1 MSYTRYTNRK
11 NERANA
17 KDAARMTRTEANQL
31 TDKVLSALMAAG
43 LVMSPTAV
51 DASEIR
57 DVNNQPVSAESGVY
71 NIYAQKLHGD
81 IAINEFEKFQLD
93 ANHIANLYFHKQG
106 ETINA
111 GNLLNFVNT
120 RIDINGTVNAIRN
133 GTIGG
138 NLFFLSPEGMAV
150 GKSGV
155 INTGALYVMAPAT
168 TSLPGESN
176 YGSLKDVFDTGA
188 ATEDHLNAIKN
199 GSPLIPLNPSGT
211 ISVLG
216 KINAADDVKLYAAQ
230 IAVGRNLTGQA
241 IDGTAAGGV
250 EKAAAIET
258 GVTDFASLVN
268 LTDDQKTAA
277 GLGNL
282 QATQTGNGDI
292 VLAAKAAYANAYDKA
307 FNDLGKLA
315 GLLGTTETPEI
326 NVPKTITASVENYGT
341 IKTSTATGDVVLK
354 AEATNGNKDS
364 ASGASAFAQTV
375 ADVKVQG
382 DVKAAGQVELTAK
395 ADNTYVDSGNSVTD
409 NLGDTLSYVVPV
421 GANVMILDNKASV
434 TVEKEA
440 QVEGSQVA
448 VSAEANLDG
457 TAGVTAAGRKLV
469 SKVPSAIPA
478 VGMGYAKATNEATVQ
493 IDGKVKA
500 TGADT
505 VDDKGNVNKALQIK
519 ANAQSAVDHSASTTV
534 KSGVPGAGSSSLAAA
549 VAITDHKNDAK
560 VAINGT
566 AEAEQGSASVTADT
580 VHQLNTSATAKAADE
595 TVGTAAV
602 DVVVHA
608 STSAVDVQG
617 TVNAKNDVTI
627 KATNTT
633 DENTHVSNNNLG
645 MGKLQAEAMKAADLT
660 RISNKVKE
668 NNKVVSG
675 ILSKLQKDGGN
686 TDVPLRTT
694 LAQTLSAG
702 AAVTVADE
710 TNKANVNIGSKASV
724 QAGQELTAK
733 AESKVYDTM
742 MTASGTTS
750 SFKNSDNSSDTVT
763 IATGVVYAGM
773 DNQADVTVADGTDD
787 QHATLQADGN
797 LNLQSSNI
805 MEYHRPERMKR
816 EIDRSIEKL
825 DTAITAIENMPESK
839 VGQGKEIL
847 EQLEKLKT
855 SMTGMAE
862 AFTKDYLKDTS
873 NVKNLTAEGTLNKI
887 GNVAGTGWEI
897 LNAVT
902 KIQQSVE
909 QLQDVTSPFGE
920 VVTNALAVVTNA
932 VAFTEPNQYANV
944 SAAAVSRGGSDTKAS
959 LAAAVTATDFD
970 YGSHV
975 TVGKHA
981 SLTARN
987 ALNLKAEEAVKD
999 VNITGKNKVW
1009 KNDAEAVGGVG
1020 IGGSVNYQNF
1030 DTDTLVKVDKGAALT
1045 AGDMELV
1052 SSSDI
1057 FHTGV
1062 MLSAG
1067 KAEGSAISGML
1078 AMTDSDSKNQ
1088 TLVDKDAVLKAVKD
1102 AGKNHQGSIAITGY
1116 NDTNVN
1122 NAILSLSAGSG
1133 AAAAGIAAAINKV
1146 DVVNRAAVENID
1158 AADDDEKSGSIEA
1171 SKLGVSAETT
1181 GLINTISVAGGVTA
1195 SGKDPEK
1202 PEADKG
1208 PLDKLG
1214 DGFGKL
1220 AGLTDTVNGKIN
1232 DVSKKVQNVIST
1244 VNGAG
1249 ASQGGTQ
1256 SAVPTKSETAP
1267 SFAFA
1272 GAGSVSLNLVSDTTQ
1287 AVIDGAHVNLNN
1299 DGVLQAGARDTAFV
1313 GAFSGGAAISARK
1326 GQSSGTSAAFS
1337 GAVGVNKIDNTIESA
1352 VKNSTVE
1359 GLKSMD
1365 VTALSGGTSVAVGTG
1380 LSLTKNSQPGNNFA
1394 GGASVSVNL
1403 IDKDVKALAETN
1415 TVSGVSADDKAAVKL
1430 TAYESD
1436 LQVTGGVN
1444 ANVATGGGTAVGGSI
1459 TVADIKNDLDA
1470 RISGGIYT
1478 NIKTADAESL
1488 LATKQIT
1495 AAISTGVAVGGSGT
1509 NNAFTGAM
1517 VYNGL
1522 HNTVQAGIDGRAKV
1536 AADSIAVR
1544 AHDTTSGSAEAKPYQ
1559 DLLGNYK
1566 EHQQFAEDAGV
1577 DTDGSSYYKTSDSSN
1592 GLDTAGEKV
1601 DFDGNKGSL
1610 SVGAAFVVAGSSGN
1624 AAGAAVN
1631 VANLD
1636 NDFTAAIDKAVLT
1649 ADSVSVNADADSL
1662 AVNVSAGVAAG
1673 AKDFGGMGSVTWQDQ
1688 DNRIQSQVTDSD
1700 LTTNNLKV
1708 KASSNA
1714 QAVNVAG
1721 SVAYGKTA
1729 GVGAALAYN
1738 GLDNHIGAYL
1748 AGG

>member
-11 NERANA
+11 NERASA

-81 IAINEFEKFQLD
+81 IAINEFAKFQLD
-93 ANHIANLYFHKQG
+93 ANDIANLYFHKQG

-111 GNLLNFVNT
+111 DAVNLLNFVNT

-150 GKSGV
+150 GKGGV
-155 INTGALYVMAPAT
+155 INTGSLYVMAP
-168 TSLPGESN
+168 SLTQD
-176 YGSLKDVFDTGA
+176 LKDPDQRSYEILRDNFDTGNYGD
-188 ATEDHLNAIKN
+188 TELENIKN
-199 GSPLIPLNPSGT
+199 GTANIQINASGT

-216 KINAADDVKLYAAQ
+216 KINAANDVKLYAGKV
-230 IAVGRNLTGQA
+230 AVGKNLTGDT
-241 IDGTAAGGV
+241 IGDTAAGDI
-250 EKAAAIET
+250 EKGAAINT
-258 GVTDFASLVN
+258 GITDFSQLVKLDAAQQKASR
-268 LTDDQKTAA
+268 LTSLTAVKD
-277 GLGNL
+277 
-282 QATQTGNGDI
+282 GNGDV
-292 VLAAKAAYANAYDKA
+292 VLSARSDAANSLDQT
-307 FNDLGKLA
+307 FNDLVNTTGV
-315 GLLGTTETPEI
+315 LGGTDI
-326 NVPKTITASVENYGT
+326 NIPKTITASVENYGT
-341 IKTSTATGDVVLK
+341 ITAAGDAVLK

-478 VGMGYAKATNEATVQ
+478 VGVGYAKATNEATVQ
-493 IDGKVKA
+493 IDGNVKA

-505 VDDKGNVNKALQIK
+505 VDDKGNVKDKALQIK

-534 KSGVPGAGSSSLAAA
+534 KKGALGAGSASLAAA
-549 VAITDHKNDAK
+549 VAITDHKNDAT
-560 VAINGT
+560 VNLNGT

-580 VHQLNTSATAKAADE
+580 VHKLNTSATAKAADE

-645 MGKLQAEAMKAADLT
+645 MGKLQAKAMQAADLT
-660 RISNKVKE
+660 GISNKVKE
-668 NNKVVSG
+668 NKVVSG

-686 TDVPLRTT
+686 TDVPLSTT
-694 LAQTLSAG
+694 LGQTLSAG
-702 AAVTVADE
+702 AAVTVTDE
-710 TNKANVNIGSKASV
+710 TNKAKVNIGSKAFV

-855 SMTGMAE
+855 SMTGMAA
-862 AFTKDYLKDTS
+862 AFTTDYLKDTS
-873 NVKNLTAEGTLNKI
+873 NVKNLTVEGTLNKI

-902 KIQQSVE
+902 KIQQSVG

-981 SLTARN
+981 SLTAGN

-1052 SSSDI
+1052 SSSVI

-1146 DVVNRAAVENID
+1146 DVVNRAAVENIA

-1181 GLINTISVAGGVTA
+1181 GLINTISVAGGVTT

-1202 PEADKG
+1202 PEEDKG

-1403 IDKDVKALAETN
+1403 IDKDVKALAEKN
-1415 TVSGVSADDKAAVKL
+1415 TVSGVSADEKAAVKL

-1459 TVADIKNDLDA
+1459 TVADINNDLDA
-1470 RISGGIYT
+1470 RISGGTYT
-1478 NIKTADAESL
+1478 NIEKADAESL

-1536 AADSIAVR
+1536 TADSIAVR

-1592 GLDTAGEKV
+1592 GLDTAGETV
-1601 DFDGNKGSL
+1601 DFDANKGSL

-1631 VANLD
+1631 MANVD
-1636 NDFTAAIDKAVLT
+1636 NDFTAAI
-1649 ADSVSVNADADSL
+1649 ADATLAANSVSAEADADSL

-1673 AKDFGGMGSVTWQDQ
+1673 SKDFGGMGSVTWQDQ
-1688 DNRIQSQVTDSD
+1688 DNRIQSQVTDST
-1700 LTTNNLKV
+1700 LTTDDLK
-1708 KASSNA
+1708 
-1714 QAVNVAG
+1714 
-1721 SVAYGKTA
+1721 
-1729 GVGAALAYN
+1729 
-1738 GLDNHIGAYL
+1738 
-1748 AGG
+1748 

>member
-11 NERANA
+11 NERASA

-81 IAINEFEKFQLD
+81 IAINEFAKFQLD
-93 ANHIANLYFHKQG
+93 ANDIANLYFHKQG

-111 GNLLNFVNT
+111 DAVNLLNFVNT

-150 GKSGV
+150 GKGGV
-155 INTGALYVMAPAT
+155 INTGSLYVMAP
-168 TSLPGESN
+168 SLTQD
-176 YGSLKDVFDTGA
+176 LKDPDQRSYEILRDNFDTGNYGD
-188 ATEDHLNAIKN
+188 TELENIKN
-199 GSPLIPLNPSGT
+199 GTANIQINASGT

-216 KINAADDVKLYAAQ
+216 KINAANDVKLYAGKV
-230 IAVGRNLTGQA
+230 AVGKNLTGDT
-241 IDGTAAGGV
+241 IGDTAAGDI
-250 EKAAAIET
+250 EKGAAINT
-258 GVTDFASLVN
+258 GITDFSQLVKLDAAQQKASR
-268 LTDDQKTAA
+268 LTSLTAVKD
-277 GLGNL
+277 
-282 QATQTGNGDI
+282 GNGDV
-292 VLAAKAAYANAYDKA
+292 VLSARSDAANSLDQT
-307 FNDLGKLA
+307 FNDLVNTTGV
-315 GLLGTTETPEI
+315 LGGTDI
-326 NVPKTITASVENYGT
+326 NIPKTITASVENYGT
-341 IKTSTATGDVVLK
+341 ITAAGDAVLK

-478 VGMGYAKATNEATVQ
+478 VGVGYAKATNEATVQ
-493 IDGKVKA
+493 IDGNVKA

-505 VDDKGNVNKALQIK
+505 VDDKGNVKDKALQIK

-534 KSGVPGAGSSSLAAA
+534 KKGALGAGSASLAAA
-549 VAITDHKNDAK
+549 VAITDHKNDAT
-560 VAINGT
+560 VNLNGT

-580 VHQLNTSATAKAADE
+580 VHKLNTSATAKAADE

-645 MGKLQAEAMKAADLT
+645 MGKLQAKAMQAADLT
-660 RISNKVKE
+660 GISNKVKE
-668 NNKVVSG
+668 NKVVSG

-686 TDVPLRTT
+686 TDVPLSTT
-694 LAQTLSAG
+694 LGQTLSAG
-702 AAVTVADE
+702 AAVTVTDE
-710 TNKANVNIGSKASV
+710 TNKAKVNIGSKAFV

-733 AESKVYDTM
+733 AESPGYDPRM
-742 MTASGTTS
+742 AASGTTS

-855 SMTGMAE
+855 SMTGMAA
-862 AFTKDYLKDTS
+862 AFTTDYLKDTS
-873 NVKNLTAEGTLNKI
+873 NVKNLTVEGTLNKI

-902 KIQQSVE
+902 KIQQSVG

-981 SLTARN
+981 SLTAGN

-1020 IGGSVNYQNF
+1020 IGG
-1030 DTDTLVKVDKGAALT
+1030 
-1045 AGDMELV
+1045 
-1052 SSSDI
+1052 
-1057 FHTGV
+1057 
-1062 MLSAG
+1062 
-1067 KAEGSAISGML
+1067 
-1078 AMTDSDSKNQ
+1078 
-1088 TLVDKDAVLKAVKD
+1088 
-1102 AGKNHQGSIAITGY
+1102 
-1116 NDTNVN
+1116 
-1122 NAILSLSAGSG
+1122 
-1133 AAAAGIAAAINKV
+1133 
-1146 DVVNRAAVENID
+1146 
-1158 AADDDEKSGSIEA
+1158 
-1171 SKLGVSAETT
+1171 
-1181 GLINTISVAGGVTA
+1181 
-1195 SGKDPEK
+1195 
-1202 PEADKG
+1202 
-1208 PLDKLG
+1208 
-1214 DGFGKL
+1214 
-1220 AGLTDTVNGKIN
+1220 
-1232 DVSKKVQNVIST
+1232 
-1244 VNGAG
+1244 
-1249 ASQGGTQ
+1249 
-1256 SAVPTKSETAP
+1256 
-1267 SFAFA
+1267 
-1272 GAGSVSLNLVSDTTQ
+1272 
-1287 AVIDGAHVNLNN
+1287 
-1299 DGVLQAGARDTAFV
+1299 
-1313 GAFSGGAAISARK
+1313 
-1326 GQSSGTSAAFS
+1326 
-1337 GAVGVNKIDNTIESA
+1337 
-1352 VKNSTVE
+1352 
-1359 GLKSMD
+1359 
-1365 VTALSGGTSVAVGTG
+1365 
-1380 LSLTKNSQPGNNFA
+1380 
-1394 GGASVSVNL
+1394 
-1403 IDKDVKALAETN
+1403 
-1415 TVSGVSADDKAAVKL
+1415 
-1430 TAYESD
+1430 
-1436 LQVTGGVN
+1436 
-1444 ANVATGGGTAVGGSI
+1444 
-1459 TVADIKNDLDA
+1459 
-1470 RISGGIYT
+1470 
-1478 NIKTADAESL
+1478 
-1488 LATKQIT
+1488 
-1495 AAISTGVAVGGSGT
+1495 
-1509 NNAFTGAM
+1509 
-1517 VYNGL
+1517 
-1522 HNTVQAGIDGRAKV
+1522 
-1536 AADSIAVR
+1536 
-1544 AHDTTSGSAEAKPYQ
+1544 
-1559 DLLGNYK
+1559 
-1566 EHQQFAEDAGV
+1566 
-1577 DTDGSSYYKTSDSSN
+1577 
-1592 GLDTAGEKV
+1592 
-1601 DFDGNKGSL
+1601 
-1610 SVGAAFVVAGSSGN
+1610 
-1624 AAGAAVN
+1624 
-1631 VANLD
+1631 
-1636 NDFTAAIDKAVLT
+1636 
-1649 ADSVSVNADADSL
+1649 
-1662 AVNVSAGVAAG
+1662 
-1673 AKDFGGMGSVTWQDQ
+1673 
-1688 DNRIQSQVTDSD
+1688 
-1700 LTTNNLKV
+1700 
-1708 KASSNA
+1708 
-1714 QAVNVAG
+1714 
-1721 SVAYGKTA
+1721 
-1729 GVGAALAYN
+1729 
-1738 GLDNHIGAYL
+1738 
-1748 AGG
+1748 